1 MSTAN
6 PAAVDITAAVKKT
19 LTSAAFSKFIEQAVH
34 TAASALQA
42 VPGAVVLHGQPLSK
56 PLFGHHG
63 NYSFYRCK
71 SADGLCD
78 ICLQTSYVE
87 NDQAY
92 RGKWYGSETRTD
104 EQGRTWSRSI
114 DFMVHDD
121 FGFLVEVPK

>member
-1 MSTAN
+1 MQTPTA
-6 PAAVDITAAVKKT
+6 AEVAAAVKKT
-19 LTSAAFSKFIEQAVH
+19 LTSAAFSKFMEQAVH
-34 TAASALQA
+34 TAVAALQA

-56 PLFGHHG
+56 PLFDYYG

-71 SADGLCD
+71 SADGLSD
-78 ICLQTSYVE
+78 IFLQTSYVE

-114 DFMVHDD
+114 DFMVQDD